1 MDEHV
6 KPNFDCK
13 TLRSQEIN
21 ISEKSEDI
29 RLYKKKIWVVGH
41 QGMVGQALIRKI
53 NPNNNLLCVS
63 WADLDLR
70 KSDQV
75 NQWIENNKPDI
86 IFLSAGKV
94 GGIIS
99 NKRYP
104 A

>member
-53 NPNNNLLCVS
+53 NPKLINASVNGFGSWIAIATFEDVINN
-63 WADLDLR
+63 
-70 KSDQV
+70 
-75 NQWIENNKPDI
+75 IENNKVKI
-86 IFLSAGKV
+86 WE
-94 GGIIS
+94 
-99 NKRYP
+99 
-104 A
+104 